1 MEMWHIMMVAV
12 IVTLGVK
19 GITAHF
25 IQQLRSELSIARREA
40 MSSKEKLTEKKELL
54 NSMRKDNRGK
64 EHRITRLGQEI
75 EALRERIE
83 SLKAEQQAE
92 EDQEDQRPKM
102 GEG

>member
-19 GITAHF
+19 GITAHL

-40 MSSKEKLTEKKELL
+40 MRSKEKLTEKKELL
-54 NSMRKDNRGK
+54 NTTRKDNRGK
-64 EHRITRLGQEI
+64 ENRITRLKQEI

-83 SLKAEQQAE
+83 SLKEQQAE
-92 EDQEDQRPKM
+92 EDHEDQRPKI
-102 GEG
+102 GDNV